1 MFATQG
7 KYVKT
12 NSMGVPMIGAQWV
25 SYFCE
30 AAGKERMALLKLKAE
45 LENALARLSKTNFEA
60 SNARLEPSNSKTCKH
75 IY

>member
-12 NSMGVPMIGAQWV
+12 NSMGVPMIGAQLV

-60 SNARLEPSNSKTCKH
+60 SNARLEPSNSKT
-75 IY
+75 Y